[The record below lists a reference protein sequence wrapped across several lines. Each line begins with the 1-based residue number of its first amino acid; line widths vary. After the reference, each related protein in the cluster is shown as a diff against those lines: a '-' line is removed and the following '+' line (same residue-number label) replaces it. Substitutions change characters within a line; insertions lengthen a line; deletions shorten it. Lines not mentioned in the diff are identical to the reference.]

1 MRWIS
6 LLRLDLHGWLSDQE
20 LPCRALGRKSVIE
33 SIPVGNCTAYLFLVS
48 GRSLHTMQSRVGG
61 LASFACF
68 FFPLQGENLQLPSV
82 WANVGTI
89 SYCKVS
95 GVGTVQVCVHW
106 HFIQWRSAPKSP
118 DDRTC
123 RLRAVFF
130 PPGELSEQ
138 ILPLY
143 SCNGRASRLNGI

>member
-68 FFPLQGENLQLPSV
+68 FFLYRAKIYSFHQCERTWG
-82 WANVGTI
+82 
-89 SYCKVS
+89 
-95 GVGTVQVCVHW
+95 
-106 HFIQWRSAPKSP
+106 RSAIV
-118 DDRTC
+118 R
-123 RLRAVFF
+123 
-130 PPGELSEQ
+130 
-138 ILPLY
+138 
-143 SCNGRASRLNGI
+143 